1 MVIDDDI
8 QCNRMVCRTTT
19 YLRLFVVAILLTFAA
34 GWLLT
39 DFLGTVAEKG
49 FKKECER
56 EATLTH
62 LFLQDNLDDTTSAAK
77 SLGQAEAIVAALA
90 SGSSFDLERA
100 NRLLD
105 RINNNFA
112 MSVCYLID
120 RNGLTIAASNRQE
133 KESFVGHS
141 FANRPYFAKAA
152 SGGLTTY
159 FALGK
164 VSHERG
170 YYAAV
175 PVLDSTGTL
184 TGVVVVKRN
193 VAPAEAFFAKYD
205 HAFLVSPEG
214 IIFITSR
221 EELLFRSLWPVTEQL
236 RAGLLASQQF
246 GNITFEPLLA
256 TEPESG
262 TYVRLD
268 DEKHYVQRLPFGTDG
283 WTLILLDHPEIV
295 TTYQMFGIVL
305 TLVFTVL
312 LVFFFNILLYKNRSL
327 ELTRDL
333 LKSKEDFERSLKG
346 YAQRLEYVLA
356 GSNDATWEWDI
367 IADQVVLN
375 RRYYELI
382 EYPPG
387 EVNADLAFF
396 IKTIHPEDVAFVQS
410 RVQDNL
416 AGKSR
421 EYEAQYRLVTRSGKL
436 RHVMGRGKVVSF
448 DEDGRPCNMAGVITD
463 VTEMKRL
470 CEEVNRI
477 SNLESIG
484 LLSGGLAHDF
494 NNVLNI
500 IYGNITFAKMLA
512 GGNAAVI
519 DPLTDAEEAC
529 ERAKELGIRLQ
540 SLSSRNA
547 PVQELLL
554 LPDLIAQVAGNL
566 FKGTNI
572 LHTITVADDLYP
584 VEGDPRQ
591 IRQVLENLLTNA
603 KEAMSA
609 GGSVTIH
616 IANYLSDGKS
626 GLPLNADH
634 YVCIL
639 LADEGRG
646 IAAEK
651 LPKIFDPYYS
661 TKDTYSQKGLGLGLT
676 TCHAILQRHNGH
688 ISVESTTGIGTTVTM
703 YLPAA
708 LRDKDASRT
717 GESR

>member
-1 MVIDDDI
+1 M
-8 QCNRMVCRTTT
+8 NSRPSKRTTT

-49 FKKECER
+49 FQKECER
-56 EATLTH
+56 EAALTQ
-62 LFLQDNLDDTTSAAK
+62 LFLHDNLEDATNAAK
-77 SLGQAEAIVAALA
+77 SLGPAEAIVAALA
-90 SGSSFDLERA
+90 SGSSSDLERA
-100 NRLLD
+100 NSLLD
-105 RINNNFA
+105 RINKNFE

-120 RNGLTIAASNRQE
+120 RNGLTIASSNRQE
-133 KESFVGHS
+133 KDSFVGLS
-141 FANRPYFAKAA
+141 FANRPYFTRAA
-152 SGGLTTY
+152 SEGLTTY

-175 PVLDSTGTL
+175 PVLDSAGTL
-184 TGVVVVKRN
+184 SGVVVVKRN
-193 VAPAEAFFAKYD
+193 VAPVEAFFKQYA

-221 EELLFRSLWPVTEQL
+221 EDLLFRNLWPVSEER

-246 GNITFEPLLA
+246 GNLSFTPLLA
-256 TEPESG
+256 AEPKSG

-268 DEKHYVQRLPFGTDG
+268 EEKHYVQRLPFGNDG
-283 WTLILLDHPEIV
+283 WTLVLLDHPEIV
-295 TTYQMFGIVL
+295 ATYQTFGIVL
-305 TLVFTVL
+305 TGVFTL
-312 LVFFFNILLYKNRSL
+312 LLCFFFNILLYKNRSQ
-327 ELTRDL
+327 ELTDDL
-333 LKSKEDFERSLKG
+333 LKSREDFARSLKG

-367 IADQVVLN
+367 VADQAILN
-375 RRYYELI
+375 KRYYEMV

-396 IKTIHPEDVAFVQS
+396 IKTIHPEDVADVQR

-416 AGKSR
+416 QGKTS
-421 EYEAQYRLVTRSGKL
+421 EYEAQYRLVTRSG
-436 RHVMGRGKVVSF
+436 RVRQVMGRGKVVSF
-448 DEDGRPCNMAGVITD
+448 DEDGRPCKMAGVITD

-470 CEEVNRI
+470 SEEVNRI

-500 IYGNITFAKMLA
+500 IYGNISFAKMLA

-519 DPLTDAEEAC
+519 EPLTDAEEAC
-529 ERAKELGIRLQ
+529 EHARELGLRLQ
-540 SLSSRNA
+540 SFSQRNA
-547 PVQELLL
+547 PVQELLS
-554 LPDLIAQVAGNL
+554 LPVLIDQVAGTLLN
-566 FKGTNI
+566 GANI
-572 LHTITVADDLYP
+572 LYTIAVADDLCP
-584 VEGDPRQ
+584 VQGDPRQ
-591 IRQVLENLLTNA
+591 IRQVLVNLLTNA
-603 KEAMSA
+603 KEAMTA
-609 GGSVTIH
+609 GGRVTIQM
-616 IANYLSDGKS
+616 ANYPVDGNS
-626 GLPLNADH
+626 GLPLQAGD

-646 IAAEK
+646 IAAEN
-651 LPKIFDPYYS
+651 LPKIFDPYFS

-676 TCHAILQRHNGH
+676 TCHAILKRHNGH
-688 ISVESTTGIGTTVTM
+688 ISVESTVGIGTRITL

-708 LRDKDASRT
+708 ARNEGAKKELP
-717 GESR
+717 

>member
-1 MVIDDDI
+1 MKSH
-8 QCNRMVCRTTT
+8 RSKRTTT
-19 YLRLFVVAILLTFAA
+19 YLRLFVVAILLTLAA

-56 EATLTH
+56 EAILTH
-62 LFLQDNLDDTTSAAK
+62 LFLHDNLDNATNAAK
-77 SLGQAEAIVAALA
+77 SLGPAEAIVAALA
-90 SGSSFDLERA
+90 SGSSSDLERA
-100 NRLLD
+100 NSLLD
-105 RINNNFA
+105 RINNNFE

-120 RNGLTIAASNRQE
+120 RNGLTIASSNRKE
-133 KESFVGHS
+133 KVSFVGQS
-141 FANRPYFAKAA
+141 FANRPYFTGAA
-152 SGGLTTY
+152 TGGLTTY

-175 PVLDSTGTL
+175 PVIDSAGTL
-184 TGVVVVKRN
+184 TGVVVVKRT
-193 VAPAEAFFAKYD
+193 VAPVEAFFKKYA

-214 IIFITSR
+214 IIFITGR
-221 EELLFRSLWPVTEQL
+221 EEFLFTSLWPVDEEQ

-246 GNITFEPLLA
+246 GNISFTPLLA

-268 DEKHYVQRLPFGTDG
+268 DEKHYVQRLPFGSDG

-295 TTYQMFGIVL
+295 IAYQLFGIVL
-305 TLVFTVL
+305 TLVFTL
-312 LVFFFNILLYKNRSL
+312 LLIFFFKILLYKNRSL
-327 ELTRDL
+327 ELTSDL
-333 LKSKEDFERSLKG
+333 LKSREDFERALQG
-346 YAQRLEYVLA
+346 YAQRLEYVLE

-367 IADQVVLN
+367 IADQAILN
-375 RRYYELI
+375 KRYYEMI

-387 EVNADLAFF
+387 EVNADFAFF
-396 IKTIHPEDVAFVQS
+396 IKTIHPEDLADVQR

-416 AGKSR
+416 EGKTS

-448 DEDGRPCNMAGVITD
+448 DEEGRPRKVAGVITD

-470 CEEVNRI
+470 SEEVNRI

-500 IYGNITFAKMLA
+500 IYGNISFAKMLA
-512 GGNAAVI
+512 NGNAAVI
-519 DPLTDAEEAC
+519 EPLTDAEEAC
-529 ERAKELGIRLQ
+529 EHARELGLRLQ
-540 SLSSRNA
+540 SFSQQNA
-547 PVQELLL
+547 PVLELLL
-554 LPDLIAQVAGNL
+554 LPDLIAQVAGTL
-566 FKGTNI
+566 FKGANI

-603 KEAMSA
+603 KEAMPA
-609 GGSVTIH
+609 GGRVTIN
-616 IANYLSDGKS
+616 IANYLADGKS
-626 GLPLNADH
+626 GLPLAAGH

-639 LADEGRG
+639 LQDEGHG

-651 LPKIFDPYYS
+651 LSKIFDPYYS

-676 TCHAILQRHNGH
+676 TCHAILKRHNGH
-688 ISVESTTGIGTTVTM
+688 ISVESTVGIGTKVTL
-703 YLPAA
+703 YLPSAE
-708 LRDKDASRT
+708 R
-717 GESR
+717 